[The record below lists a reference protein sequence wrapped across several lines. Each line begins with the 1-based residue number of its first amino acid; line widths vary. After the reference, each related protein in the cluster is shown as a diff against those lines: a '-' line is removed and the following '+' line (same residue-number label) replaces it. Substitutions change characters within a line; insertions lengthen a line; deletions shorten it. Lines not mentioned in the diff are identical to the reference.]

1 MNSNN
6 SGNISKDGK
15 PFSLRQELNGSIP
28 PKKHTLYWLTAHV
41 GIAENCH
48 LKSQILPNFAT
59 KIAKFC
65 HKKLP
70 NLPHFAIKIAKFC
83 KLSLLIASPFFV
95 PEGQEYYIH
104 LKMHTKSHSGAYQKE
119 EWLKTSILYQNKRTK
134 TCKQRQQNLITQDIH
149 KKWNYCES
157 TQLWLLQQLYGLWQ
171 SKILCPRG
179 NFGLC
184 PHQRSRVPVVQLR
197 H

>member
-1 MNSNN
+1 MIIFYEDIKTFLQIKQQELILSPINLANSVQQRSRTESTRNHTTLN
-6 SGNISKDGK
+6 QRPGRDYRTSTGQEMLEEISIRDKKKLPKWHILRTGISSVSHTLTLLEV
-15 PFSLRQELNGSIP
+15 PPTESFSLLLCLS
-28 PKKHTLYWLTAHV
+28 

-83 KLSLLIASPFFV
+83 KLSLLIASLCFV

-119 EWLKTSILYQNKRTK
+119 E
-134 TCKQRQQNLITQDIH
+134 
-149 KKWNYCES
+149 
-157 TQLWLLQQLYGLWQ
+157 
-171 SKILCPRG
+171 
-179 NFGLC
+179 
-184 PHQRSRVPVVQLR
+184 
-197 H
+197 